1 MQNRW
6 VLIGGGVLF
15 ALVGWNTWTVQQLSQ
30 RVSSW
35 EQVSP
40 DGAQTT
46 NNLVSKTRAV
56 MADGTP
62 RQTMALRSNAASK
75 GAASVSLS
83 GDDAADGAIDFENPE
98 VREKIAQIMEVE
110 ETQRRQARQKEQTE
124 LYMDSMVREIDT
136 FAEEYSLD
144 AQTKASVIREVEA
157 NTKAFSA
164 IRNDVREGRL
174 SWFDAKDEF
183 RVVKEDGAANLQAIL
198 GEEQYEELKGRLW
211 GDRRWGK

>member
-1 MQNRW
+1 M
-6 VLIGGGVLF
+6 
-15 ALVGWNTWTVQQLSQ
+15 
-30 RVSSW
+30 
-35 EQVSP
+35 
-40 DGAQTT
+40 
-46 NNLVSKTRAV
+46 
-56 MADGTP
+56 
-62 RQTMALRSNAASK
+62 
-75 GAASVSLS
+75 
-83 GDDAADGAIDFENPE
+83 
-98 VREKIAQIMEVE
+98 E

-124 LYMDSMVREIDT
+124 LYMDSMVREIDA
-136 FAEEYSLD
+136 FADEYGLD

-164 IRNDVREGRL
+164 IRNDVREGRI

>member
-6 VLIGGGVLF
+6 IVIVGGVLF
-15 ALVGWNTWTVQQLSQ
+15 ALVAWNTWTVQQLNQ

-35 EQVSP
+35 ER
-40 DGAQTT
+40 GATDT
-46 NNLVSKTRAV
+46 ARTSNNLASTSRAIV
-56 MADGTP
+56 ADDTERRG
-62 RQTMALRSNAASK
+62 MALRNSGGSASQQVAAQMSSE
-75 GAASVSLS
+75 AEAP
-83 GDDAADGAIDFENPE
+83 IDFENPE

-110 ETQRRQARQKEQTE
+110 ETQRRQARQKEQTAM
-124 LYMDSMVREIDT
+124 YMDSMVREIDT
-136 FAEEYSLD
+136 FADEVGLD
-144 AQTKASVIREVEA
+144 AQTKASVVREVEA

-164 IRNDVREGRL
+164 VRNDVREGRI

-183 RVVKEDGAANLQAIL
+183 RVIKEDGAANLQAIL